1 MHSNLASARQ
11 SIQAELAHAREGIA
25 FYMER
30 VEALE
35 SALAQLENV
44 EEGLDVDGAASK
56 RGKIGQRTRGTDQGE
71 ARNRRTDGDGRRT
84 ARKEASGATGKMRRT
99 GTGKSA
105 RGATDASTLP
115 KTGIEFWLELVT
127 SSPQTAIDIANAAVS
142 RLGFG
147 ADQREQIQKLKQRVA
162 PALASLLKAGRIEDS
177 GSGRNRRYHKSSAQQ
192 QLH

>member
-35 SALAQLENV
+35 NALSQLEHV
-44 EEGLDVDGAASK
+44 EEGLDVDRPPK
-56 RGKIGQRTRGTDQGE
+56 RGKTGQRTRGADRGE
-71 ARNRRTDGDGRRT
+71 AKNGRTAGDGRRT
-84 ARKEASGATGKMRRT
+84 SRKEAAGATGKTRRA
-99 GTGKSA
+99 GTAKSSG
-105 RGATDASTLP
+105 GAKTESALP

-127 SSPQTAIDIANAAVS
+127 ESPKTAVDIANAAVS
-142 RLGFG
+142 RLGL
-147 ADQREQIQKLKQRVA
+147 AANQREQIQKLKQRVA
-162 PALASLLKAGRIEDS
+162 PALASLVKAGRIEDS
-177 GSGRNRRYHKSSAQQ
+177 GSGRDRRYTKSGSQQ